1 MRYLDPLILFFFLQ
15 ETQAEFQL
23 IGCEFDQLIKHIR
36 SLRENFEKLPASNR
50 DTETQGKL
58 IVLLTK
64 LSDYARQAKTRETLS
79 SALVSEEEKIR
90 AKLAEMEEEQVFCL
104 LKWEWAWQIFLWLML
119 MFYVIQKSCFK
130 CFFLVSV
137 PFFKVKLLFGLYWQY
152 KQS

>member
-1 MRYLDPLILFFFLQ
+1 MQ

-36 SLRENFEKLPASNR
+36 SLRENFEKLPASN
-50 DTETQGKL
+50 TETQGKL
-58 IVLLTK
+58 IVLSTK

-104 LKWEWAWQIFLWLML
+104 LK
-119 MFYVIQKSCFK
+119 
-130 CFFLVSV
+130 
-137 PFFKVKLLFGLYWQY
+137 
-152 KQS
+152 